1 MSYFSLFMAALLAA
15 TLIPAQSE
23 TVLLALVLGG
33 EHLVWLLVG
42 VATFGNTLGS
52 VLNWWLGRYLEHFR
66 GRRWFPVSAA
76 SLAKAQERFQRYGW
90 WSLLL
95 SWLPIIGDPLTVMAG
110 FMRVPFLPFLLLVAL
125 AKGGRYAL
133 IGWLAS

>member
-23 TVLLALVLGG
+23 TVLLALVLGD
-33 EHLVWLLVG
+33 EHPVWLLVG

>member
-23 TVLLALVLGG
+23 TVLLALVLGD
-33 EHLVWLLVG
+33 EHPVWLLVG

-66 GRRWFPVSAA
+66 ERRWFPVSAA

>member
-1 MSYFSLFMAALLAA
+1 MAALLAA

-33 EHLVWLLVG
+33 EHPVWLLVG

-66 GRRWFPVSAA
+66 ERRWFPVSAA
-76 SLAKAQERFQRYGW
+76 SLAKAQERFQHYGW